1 MQVVY
6 FVRTFMFCGL
16 SFLSENYMCCIRRE
30 VPLLDFR
37 KWEPTWEPELRCSKA
52 EEHKSEVNL

>member
-37 KWEPTWEPELRCSKA
+37 K
-52 EEHKSEVNL
+52 